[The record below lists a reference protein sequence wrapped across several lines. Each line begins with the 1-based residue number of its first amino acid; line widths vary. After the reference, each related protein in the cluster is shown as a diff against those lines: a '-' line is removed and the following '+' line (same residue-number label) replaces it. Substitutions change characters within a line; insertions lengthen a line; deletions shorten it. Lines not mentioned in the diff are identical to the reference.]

1 MTESKNTTPEQPVY
15 MQLTKNDLIERIS
28 NVANIIE
35 ERSTRGSRSSAG
47 TCCPLFDMP
56 HSVVAE
62 WPLEKRTLFEN
73 LCAMASNGVIY
84 TGSIGADLYEWC
96 DKYVRTH
103 DKCKFEETYYYQM
116 IKPIANLLL

>member
-1 MTESKNTTPEQPVY
+1 MTESKSTTPEQPVY
-15 MQLTKNDLIERIS
+15 IQTSKEDLLKRITEAS
-28 NVANIIE
+28 NIIAE
-35 ERSTRGSRSSAG
+35 HLRRGSRSSDGIA
-47 TCCPLFDMP
+47 CPLFDVP
-56 HSVVAE
+56 YSVVAE

-84 TGSIGADLYEWC
+84 TGTVGAELYEWC

-116 IKPIANLLL
+116 IKPIADSLL

>member
-1 MTESKNTTPEQPVY
+1 MTESKNTTHEQPVY
-15 MQLTKNDLIERIS
+15 IQTIKNDLIERIS

-35 ERSTRGSRSSAG
+35 ERSTRGFRSSAG

-62 WPLEKRTLFEN
+62 WPLVKRTLFEN

-84 TGSIGADLYEWC
+84 TGSVGAELYEWC
-96 DKYVRTH
+96 DNYVRTH
-103 DKCKFEETYYYQM
+103 GKCKFEETYYYQM
-116 IKPIANLLL
+116 IKPIADSLL